1 MGREEIFEIMLDY
14 ANAQEVAAVN
24 LKHRIAELAGV
35 EGAAVEEEVFAV
47 LKFEPQTGARIGDFE
62 VAYKPNNI
70 PEKFQHAYAILHK
83 NNATIGSRYHG
94 PRYVFA
100 YWLYAQNKIYRQKL
114 KAPKKS
120 S

>member
-1 MGREEIFEIMLDY
+1 MNEQEILEILVDFS
-14 ANAQEVAAVN
+14 NALEAAAVN

-94 PRYVFA
+94 PRYTFG
-100 YWLYAQNKIYRQKL
+100 YWLYGAGKIYRQKL
-114 KAPKKS
+114 TPKKTS
-120 S
+120 